1 MQVDYFDCF
10 NNEQRV
16 VKEKLTFFLKTED
29 IVQNNYKSVWL
40 WGYLHTGLI
49 IVYRIADYKTE
60 VHYNN
65 KTILCT

>member
-16 VKEKLTFFLKTED
+16 VKEKLKTEN

-49 IVYRIADYKTE
+49 IVYRITYYKTE
-60 VHYNN
+60 VYYNN

>member
-16 VKEKLTFFLKTED
+16 VKEKLKTEN

-49 IVYRIADYKTE
+49 IVYRITDYKTE